1 MRAHDVSWDM
11 DSGNI
16 LPTSWV
22 RLLKHEEVKL
32 ETSVTFL
39 LKQILPY
46 AFKETFKCFPLFPE
60 AVTHQSH
67 LLNSSQIDL
76 FLEFLSRLLHC
87 DITTSWNASPQLFS
101 ECYLLLIYKPP
112 YSIPSFYRSIYYKLK
127 QFLHTFLFI
136 F

>member
-1 MRAHDVSWDM
+1 MSWDM

-46 AFKETFKCFPLFPE
+46 AFKETFKRFPFLPE

-76 FLEFLSRLLHC
+76 FLEFLRRLLHV
-87 DITTSWNASPQLFS
+87 
-101 ECYLLLIYKPP
+101 
-112 YSIPSFYRSIYYKLK
+112 
-127 QFLHTFLFI
+127 
-136 F
+136 